1 MRFITVAAAFSAVL
15 FAFSAAAAD
24 KGTPEEAKALLTKA
38 VAHYQAVGREAAFK
52 DFADK
57 KGPYVDRDLYLW
69 CMDKA
74 HIITHHTM
82 VPPLIGKSG
91 EAAKDAEGKV
101 FSPSVTDEALAKGTA
116 TVDYK
121 YSNPVTK
128 QIEPKTALAQKV
140 SDNEVCAV
148 GYYK

>member
-1 MRFITVAAAFSAVL
+1 MRLITIAALGAAFLSCPAM
-15 FAFSAAAAD
+15 AAD
-24 KGTPEEAKALLTKA
+24 KGTSEEAKALLAKA
-38 VAHYQAVGREAAFK
+38 VAHYQEVGREAAFK

-57 KGPYVDRDLYLW
+57 KGPYVDRDLYIW

-91 EAAKDAEGKV
+91 ETAKDAEGKV
-101 FSPSVTDEALAKGTA
+101 FSPAVTDEALAKGTA

-128 QIEPKTALAQKV
+128 QIEAKTALAQKV

>member
-1 MRFITVAAAFSAVL
+1 MRLITIAALGAAFLSCPAM
-15 FAFSAAAAD
+15 ASD
-24 KGTPEEAKALLTKA
+24 KVTSEEAKALLAKA
-38 VAHYQAVGREAAFK
+38 IAHYQEVGREAAFK

-57 KGPYVDRDLYLW
+57 KGPYVDRDLYIW

-82 VPPLIGKSG
+82 VPPLVGKSG
-91 EAAKDAEGKV
+91 ETAKDAEGKV
-101 FSPSVTDEALAKGTA
+101 FSPAVTDEALAKGTA
-116 TVDYK
+116 SVDYK

-128 QIEPKTALAQKV
+128 QIEAKTALAQKV

>member
-1 MRFITVAAAFSAVL
+1 MRLIAIAALSAAVL
-15 FAFSAAAAD
+15 SCPAMAAD
-24 KGTPEEAKALLTKA
+24 KGTPDEAKALLTKA
-38 VAHYQAVGREAAFK
+38 VAHYKEVGREAAFK

-57 KGPYVDRDLYLW
+57 GGAYVDRDLYVW
-69 CMDKA
+69 CMNKE

-91 EAAKDAEGKV
+91 ETSRDAEGKV
-101 FSPSVTDEALAKGTA
+101 FSPGMTDEALAKGTSM
-116 TVDYK
+116 VDYK
-121 YSNPVTK
+121 FSNPVTK
-128 QIEPKTALAQKV
+128 QIEAKTAIAQKV